1 MAVAPPMKLKKLEIN
16 LEDVEVFD
24 KPKVLLEQYPTTPHI
39 AACMLHTIYA
49 TFDDLQDKR
58 VADLGCGCGVL
69 SIGSVMMGAA
79 YVLGIDIDDDALAV
93 CQNNIEEFEM
103 NNIDL
108 LQQDVTLL
116 ESDILKSCDHKEKPC
131 DVEDATSLKTRL
143 YKAFDVVIMNPPFGT
158 KHNEGIDIKFLKC
171 ALAMSTSAVYS
182 LHKSSTRSHM
192 EKKSHDFGVN
202 MEVVAQLRFNL
213 AKTHKY
219 HKKESVDIEV
229 DFIRFSHK

>member
-1 MAVAPPMKLKKLEIN
+1 MKLKKLETY
-16 LEDVEVFD
+16 LQDVEVFE

-69 SIGSVMMGAA
+69 SIGSVLMGAA
-79 YVLGIDIDDDALAV
+79 YVLGIDIDDDALTV

-116 ESDILKSCDHKEKPC
+116 ESDIFKSCDHKDIEGT
-131 DVEDATSLKTRL
+131 VSMKTRL

-158 KHNEGIDIKFLKC
+158 KHNEGIDVKFLKC
-171 ALAMSTSAVYS
+171 ALAMSTGAVYS
-182 LHKSSTRSHM
+182 LHKSSTRSHI
-192 EKKSHDFGVN
+192 EKKSHDLGVN

-229 DFIRFSHK
+229 DFIRFSHKWILIQ